1 MDLNRHIAVAHST
14 SADDRS
20 GAPRDPGGT
29 PALDA
34 IPYERD
40 LATGRVVGSAGLAAL
55 VGPATDVAAWLARVH
70 PDDVP
75 LLRAAREA
83 ALAGTAAD
91 YRVEYRVRRADG
103 RWTEVLDH
111 ALIVRDEAQ
120 RAVRE
125 VGAVVDRAAAGGRVA
140 SSGAPGEA
148 DAALHASAER
158 LRLATR
164 AAGLCL
170 WDYRIIDDELD
181 WSEECRGLFGL
192 APDAP
197 VTHAGFL
204 AAVHPADRDR
214 VARAIERTFHEYA
227 EYDIEFRIV
236 RPGGEVRWVAAV
248 GDCLY
253 DALGRAERFLGVM
266 IDVTGRKRAEVA
278 LRESEER
285 FRQLAEAI
293 DGVFWIY
300 DTRAGLQMYVSP
312 GYARL
317 FGQDPQELYG
327 DPDAWL
333 RNVHPHDRTRME
345 RAYAPEPPQ
354 REFAYEYRIELPAGV
369 RWARDRG
376 VVVRDAA
383 GRPVRIV
390 GITEDITE
398 RGRASTAGS

>member
-1 MDLNRHIAVAHST
+1 MADSP
-14 SADDRS
+14 SADDRNETL
-20 GAPRDPGGT
+20 RNPGGSH
-29 PALDA
+29 AADA
-34 IPYERD
+34 IVYERD
-40 LATGRVVGSAGLAAL
+40 LATGRVIGTAGLNAL
-55 VGPATDVAAWLARVH
+55 VGPAVDARAWLERVH
-70 PDDVP
+70 PDDLP
-75 LLRAAREA
+75 LLRAARAA
-83 ALAGTAAD
+83 ALAGTAPD
-91 YRVEYRVRRADG
+91 YHVEYRVRRADG
-103 RWTEVLDH
+103 RWAEVLDH
-111 ALIVRDEAQ
+111 ALVVRDEAQ

-125 VGAVVDRAAAGGRVA
+125 VGAIIDRSAGHGRAA
-140 SSGAPGEA
+140 SGAGPAEA
-148 DAALHASAER
+148 DGQAAALHASAER

-170 WDYRIIDDELD
+170 WDYLIVDDALD
-181 WSEECRGLFGL
+181 WTEECRALFGL
-192 APDAP
+192 SHDAR

-227 EYDIEFRIV
+227 EYEIEFRIV
-236 RPGGEVRWVAAV
+236 RPDGEERWVAAV

-266 IDVTGRKRAEVA
+266 IDITARKRAEVA

-293 DGVFWIY
+293 DDVFWIY
-300 DTRAGLQMYVSP
+300 DARARRQSYVSP

-333 RNVHPHDRTRME
+333 RNVHPDDRARMA
-345 RAYAPEPPQ
+345 RAYAPAPPQ
-354 REFAYEYRIELPAGV
+354 REFTYEYRIELPDGV

-398 RGRASTAGS
+398 RGRAPGRASGS